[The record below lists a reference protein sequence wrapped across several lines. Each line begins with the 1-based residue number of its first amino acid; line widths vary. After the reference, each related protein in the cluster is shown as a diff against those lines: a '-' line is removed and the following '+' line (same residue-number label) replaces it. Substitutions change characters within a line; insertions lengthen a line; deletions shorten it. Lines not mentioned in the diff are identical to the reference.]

1 MSADLWL
8 MLARFGAACAG
19 SLVLTGS
26 LAIVLRAACLRW
38 PALRAH
44 RSIWLLAQA
53 AVVLV
58 FLLAL
63 VPVPRSALAPTLDVA
78 VPDAGPVA
86 APAAMPASFAD
97 ADAAAPL
104 ASGALPQPEFNATLL
119 HWLPAAW
126 LTVYLAALA
135 LQSARRWH
143 GARRWQ
149 ALMQAHTRPMNDA
162 ELQACSA
169 MTPSQRARI
178 AAAGL
183 AVRTT
188 TLQVSPLM
196 YGVRRPCLLLPAHL
210 SAMDVAQQQLIVE
223 HELTHWRRN
232 DPLWLAIS
240 CALALAFWFNRPLRR
255 LDEALREAVE
265 LGCDDAVLAGRASVE
280 RRSYAAAL
288 VAQLRV
294 QASWQ
299 GPAGA
304 SRGAAFGAAGS
315 GMTERVQRM
324 RMAGPQRLSGR
335 ARALAGAGAAGIV
348 LAGAALQPAFSSAP
362 VMQAPAAHAVANA
375 PAPAHVHEAWQ
386 YPMPQPRV
394 TSLYGVR
401 SPSRPQG
408 HHGIDFAARRGTP
421 VHAVAAGAVLE
432 AGFDDAWGHYV
443 RVGHGG
449 GRSSLLIHLDRIDVV
464 PGQLVATGEALGTAG
479 ASGKATGPHLH
490 LEYWQDGRRLDPR
503 LVLPDLVGH
512 ATPKALA
519 QRSAQGNPLP
529 TDL

>member
-1 MSADLWL
+1 VSADLWL

-19 SLVLTGS
+19 SLVLA
-26 LAIVLRAACLRW
+26 AILVVLLRAACLRW

-63 VPVPRSALAPTLDVA
+63 IPLPRSALAPTLDVA
-78 VPDAGPVA
+78 LPDAEPVSA
-86 APAAMPASFAD
+86 LAAMPASLVD
-97 ADAAAPL
+97 ADAAAP
-104 ASGALPQPEFNATLL
+104 AAFSEVSRPEFNATLL
-119 HWLPAAW
+119 HWLPATW
-126 LTVYLAALA
+126 LTVYLAGLA

-143 GARRWQ
+143 GARCWQ
-149 ALMQAHTRPMNDA
+149 ALLQAHTRPMRDA
-162 ELQACSA
+162 ELQACTA

-178 AAAGL
+178 ETAGL

-188 TLQVSPLM
+188 TLQVSPLLH
-196 YGVRRPCLLLPAHL
+196 GVRRPCLLLPAHL
-210 SAMDVAQQQLIVE
+210 SAMDAGQQQLIVE
-223 HELTHWRRN
+223 HELTHWRRA

-240 CALALAFWFNRPLRR
+240 STLALAFWFNQPMRR
-255 LDEALREAVE
+255 LDQALREAVE
-265 LGCDDAVLAGRASVE
+265 LGCDDAVLTGRASFE
-280 RRSYAAAL
+280 RRSYASAL
-288 VAQLRV
+288 VAQLRM

-304 SRGAAFGAAGS
+304 SWGAAFGASSS

-324 RMAGPQRLSGR
+324 RMPDPQRLSRRGR
-335 ARALAGAGAAGIV
+335 MLAGASAAGVVMI
-348 LAGAALQPAFSSAP
+348 GAALQPAFSSAP
-362 VMQAPAAHAVANA
+362 AVQAPAADAVANE
-375 PAPAHVHEAWQ
+375 PAHEHEAWQ
-386 YPMPQPRV
+386 YPVPQPRI
-394 TSLYGVR
+394 TSLYGIR
-401 SPSRPQG
+401 SPSRPKG

-432 AGFDDAWGHYV
+432 AGFDEAWGHYV

-449 GRSSLLIHLDRIDVV
+449 GRSSLLIHLDRVDVV
-464 PGQLVATGEALGTAG
+464 PGQLVASGEALGTSG

-503 LVLPDLVGH
+503 LMLPQLIEH
-512 ATPKALA
+512 TTPKALA
-519 QRSAQGNPLP
+519 QRTAQGNPLP
-529 TDL
+529 GDL

>member
-19 SLVLTGS
+19 SLVLAAM
-26 LAIVLRAACLRW
+26 LVVLLRAACLRW

-44 RSIWLLAQA
+44 RSIWLSAQA

-63 VPVPRSALAPTLDVA
+63 LPLPRSALAPTVDVA
-78 VPDAGPVA
+78 VPDAEPVA
-86 APAAMPASFAD
+86 ALTAMPASFSD
-97 ADAAAPL
+97 ADTAAPV
-104 ASGALPQPEFNATLL
+104 ASSEVPQPEFAAALL

-126 LTVYLAALA
+126 LVVFLGGLAV
-135 LQSARRWH
+135 QSARRWQ

-149 ALMQAHTRPMNDA
+149 ALVRAHTRLMSDA
-162 ELQACSA
+162 ELQACAA
-169 MTPSQRARI
+169 MTPSQRTE
-178 AAAGL
+178 AAGL

-188 TLQVSPLM
+188 ALQISPLLH
-196 YGVRRPCLLLPAHL
+196 GVHRPCLLLPAHL

-223 HELTHWRRN
+223 HELTHWRRA

-240 CALALAFWFNRPLRR
+240 SVVALAFWFNRPMRR

-265 LGCDDAVLAGRASVE
+265 LGCDDAVLAGRASTE

-288 VAQLRV
+288 VAQLRM

-304 SRGAAFGAAGS
+304 SWGAAFGAAGT

-324 RMAGPQRLSGR
+324 RMADPQRLSGR
-335 ARALAGAGAAGIV
+335 ARALASAGAAGIV
-348 LAGAALQPAFSSAP
+348 LIGAALQPAFSSAP
-362 VMQAPAAHAVANA
+362 AVQVPATDAVANE

-386 YPMPQPRV
+386 YPVPQPRI

-401 SPSRPQG
+401 SPSRPKG

-432 AGFDDAWGHYV
+432 AAFDEAWGHYV

-449 GRSSLLIHLDRIDVV
+449 GRSSLLIHLDRVDVV
-464 PGQLVATGEALGTAG
+464 PGQLVATGEALGTSG

-503 LVLPDLVGH
+503 LVLPDLVEH
-512 ATPKALA
+512 TTPKALA
-519 QRSAQGNPLP
+519 QRTAQGNPLP
-529 TDL
+529 SDL